1 MDGSESEIPINTLL
15 WTLAQ
20 GDITKLEDVE
30 KMDVRTCYN
39 WYYNMRVTELNE
51 MISAIK
57 RLREA
62 KE

>member
-20 GDITKLEDVE
+20 GAITKLEDVE
-30 KMDVRTCYN
+30 NMDVRTCYN

-51 MISAIK
+51 MIPAIK